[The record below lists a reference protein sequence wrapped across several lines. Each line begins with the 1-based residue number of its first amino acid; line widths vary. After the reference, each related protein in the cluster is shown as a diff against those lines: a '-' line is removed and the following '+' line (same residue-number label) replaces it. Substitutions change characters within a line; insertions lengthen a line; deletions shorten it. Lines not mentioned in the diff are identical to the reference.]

1 MFKDQNSLWLQPQFI
16 FGIILVMAWIILVY
30 ITLQTPSLT
39 QEDRLNGAERISALF
54 GTALGFVWGHYFG
67 KEGATAGV
75 EAGTQGAKQA
85 ISSDLEKEQ
94 AKIREFAEGMPT

>member
-1 MFKDQNSLWLQPQFI
+1 MGKEQNSRWFEPQFI

-30 ITLQTPSLT
+30 ITIQSQSLT

-67 KEGATAGV
+67 KEGATSGVAAGV
-75 EAGTQGAKQA
+75 QGAKRD
-85 ISSDLEKEQ
+85 ISSDVDTEQ
-94 AKIREFAEGMPT
+94 AKIREFAEGMPI